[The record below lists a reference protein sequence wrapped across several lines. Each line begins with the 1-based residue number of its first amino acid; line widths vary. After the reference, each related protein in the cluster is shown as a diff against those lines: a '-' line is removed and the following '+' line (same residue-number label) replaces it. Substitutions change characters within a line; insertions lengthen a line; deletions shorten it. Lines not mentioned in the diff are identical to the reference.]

1 MDTKQIKEMYKN
13 NMGFGSHGDNHLWW
27 QYLDYKNQVKEI
39 KNSID
44 FFKKIK
50 YMMITFQCVSHM
62 GAIIQ
67 IQSKFLKI
75 LMSNLLLLLSL
86 GV

>member
-44 FFKKIK
+44 FFKKK
-50 YMMITFQCVSHM
+50 
-62 GAIIQ
+62 
-67 IQSKFLKI
+67 
-75 LMSNLLLLLSL
+75 
-86 GV
+86 